1 MRDMRAFIGCKLIL
15 IQSSELARN
24 NKRFSGNND
33 ICASVLCSEKRT
45 SQSANYNLVDKHW
58 GEGWSAP
65 LCTRKCSSCITIAN
79 TTYLLSATG
88 IPKTDYI
95 GKIHWKPL
103 LYAAPLP
110 RAKCLSSWGAYK
122 RDQDDSQCPHTLAY
136 PRVPNMLSQLVLSL
150 LVLVPRSLCTP
161 ELVTIVADST
171 SGIKECLSTAIGN
184 ILVRN

>member
-1 MRDMRAFIGCKLIL
+1 MTHNLTEPVSDLDLWSCDWSRSLQVILSYFDLWSRSIFLQSSPALAVQCTCFFPAYASSDMRAMRAFIGRNLIL

-45 SQSANYNLVDKHW
+45 SQSANYNQVDKHW

-88 IPKTDYI
+88 IPKT
-95 GKIHWKPL
+95 G
-103 LYAAPLP
+103 
-110 RAKCLSSWGAYK
+110 
-122 RDQDDSQCPHTLAY
+122 
-136 PRVPNMLSQLVLSL
+136 
-150 LVLVPRSLCTP
+150 
-161 ELVTIVADST
+161 
-171 SGIKECLSTAIGN
+171 
-184 ILVRN
+184 